1 MYYICED
8 DKPKY
13 WIEKFNIV
21 KLQGNRIIL
30 PIKEKYKSKEKKIK
44 TEQELYK
51 KTKKI
56 IDKANSKKVILS
68 KKVQNLKTY
77 VNNIQSLELDIVNGK
92 WLFFMVIPEVLEY
105 IIQKEKI
112 KKQDTDIHI
121 LINDVNDNTIKL
133 IKIVSKTYKN
143 VYIVTKH
150 IEKFKRIE
158 EQILEENGTII
169 MIMNNKKKSLA
180 KAKIIVNIDFPQEL
194 INQYIIY
201 EQAIIV
207 DCYGNITINKKRFN
221 GLIIQNY
228 DIDIKDKNK
237 YYLENEKY
245 FTKELYE
252 AEFYKK
258 QPYENVREKIQK
270 DGINISKL
278 FGVNKT
284 KKKVLILIVTV
295 HSYFFLYG
303 YEL

>member
-1 MYYICED
+1 MKKNKTIT
-8 DKPKY
+8 K
-13 WIEKFNIV
+13 IFI
-21 KLQGNRIIL
+21 IIL
-30 PIKEKYKSKEKKIK
+30 LAIIIFTLSIISMKQKENTIETSAENISNKKISWGIK
-44 TEQELYK
+44 RNNNHEQP
-51 KTKKI
+51 
-56 IDKANSKKVILS
+56 DV
-68 KKVQNLKTY
+68 
-77 VNNIQSLELDIVNGK
+77 GK
-92 WLFFMVIPEVLEY
+92 DY
-105 IIQKEKI
+105 Q
-112 KKQDTDIHI
+112 
-121 LINDVNDNTIKL
+121 
-133 IKIVSKTYKN
+133 
-143 VYIVTKH
+143 
-150 IEKFKRIE
+150 
-158 EQILEENGTII
+158 QILEENGTII

-228 DIDIKDKNK
+228 DINIKDKNK

-278 FGVNKT
+278 FGVNQT
-284 KKKVLILIVTV
+284 
-295 HSYFFLYG
+295 Y
-303 YEL
+303 

>member
-1 MYYICED
+1 
-8 DKPKY
+8 
-13 WIEKFNIV
+13 
-21 KLQGNRIIL
+21 
-30 PIKEKYKSKEKKIK
+30 
-44 TEQELYK
+44 
-51 KTKKI
+51 
-56 IDKANSKKVILS
+56 
-68 KKVQNLKTY
+68 
-77 VNNIQSLELDIVNGK
+77 
-92 WLFFMVIPEVLEY
+92 
-105 IIQKEKI
+105 
-112 KKQDTDIHI
+112 
-121 LINDVNDNTIKL
+121 
-133 IKIVSKTYKN
+133 
-143 VYIVTKH
+143 
-150 IEKFKRIE
+150 
-158 EQILEENGTII
+158 

-278 FGVNKT
+278 FGVNQT
-284 KKKVLILIVTV
+284 
-295 HSYFFLYG
+295 Y
-303 YEL
+303 

>member
-13 WIEKFNIV
+13 WLEKFNIV

-30 PIKEKYKSKEKKIK
+30 PIKEKYQSKEKQVKK
-44 TEQELYK
+44 ENKLYK

-56 IDKANSKKVILS
+56 INKANSKKVILS
-68 KKVQNLKTY
+68 KRVQNLKTY

-92 WLFFMVIPEVLEY
+92 WLFFMLIPEILEY
-105 IIQKEKI
+105 IIKKEKT
-112 KKQDTDIHI
+112 KKQDIDIHI
-121 LINDVNDNTIKL
+121 LVNDINDNTIKL
-133 IKIVSKTYKN
+133 IKIISKTYKN

-150 IEKFKRIE
+150 IEKLKKIE

-201 EQAIIV
+201 EKAIIV
-207 DCYGNITINKKRFN
+207 DYYGNIKINKKRFN
-221 GLIIQNY
+221 GIIVQNY
-228 DIDIKDKNK
+228 DIEIKDINK
-237 YYLENEKY
+237 YILESKKY
-245 FTKELYE
+245 YIKELYE

-258 QPYENVREKIQK
+258 QPYENVRDKIQK
-270 DGINISKL
+270 DGIKISKL
-278 FGVNKT
+278 LGTNQ
-284 KKKVLILIVTV
+284 I
-295 HSYFFLYG
+295 Y
-303 YEL
+303 

>member
-13 WIEKFNIV
+13 WLEKFNIV

-278 FGVNKT
+278 CGVNQT
-284 KKKVLILIVTV
+284 
-295 HSYFFLYG
+295 Y
-303 YEL
+303 

>member
-13 WIEKFNIV
+13 WLEKLNIV

-51 KTKKI
+51 KTKKV

-278 FGVNKT
+278 FGVNQT
-284 KKKVLILIVTV
+284 
-295 HSYFFLYG
+295 Y
-303 YEL
+303 

>member
-278 FGVNKT
+278 FGVNQT
-284 KKKVLILIVTV
+284 
-295 HSYFFLYG
+295 Y
-303 YEL
+303 

>member
-13 WIEKFNIV
+13 WLEKLNIV

-228 DIDIKDKNK
+228 DINIKDKNK

-278 FGVNKT
+278 FGVNQT
-284 KKKVLILIVTV
+284 
-295 HSYFFLYG
+295 Y
-303 YEL
+303 

>member
-13 WIEKFNIV
+13 WLEKLNIV

-237 YYLENEKY
+237 YFDIIMMVVEGNHE
-245 FTKELYE
+245 
-252 AEFYKK
+252 
-258 QPYENVREKIQK
+258 
-270 DGINISKL
+270 
-278 FGVNKT
+278 
-284 KKKVLILIVTV
+284 
-295 HSYFFLYG
+295 
-303 YEL
+303 

>member
-13 WIEKFNIV
+13 WLEKLNIV

-30 PIKEKYKSKEKKIK
+30 PIKEKYNLKEKKIK

-278 FGVNKT
+278 FGVNQT
-284 KKKVLILIVTV
+284 
-295 HSYFFLYG
+295 Y
-303 YEL
+303 

>member
-1 MYYICED
+1 MHTKLFHKLVHANIHFTRGGKKYYICED

-13 WIEKFNIV
+13 WLEKFNIV

-278 FGVNKT
+278 FGVNQT
-284 KKKVLILIVTV
+284 
-295 HSYFFLYG
+295 Y
-303 YEL
+303 

>member
-1 MYYICED
+1 
-8 DKPKY
+8 
-13 WIEKFNIV
+13 
-21 KLQGNRIIL
+21 
-30 PIKEKYKSKEKKIK
+30 
-44 TEQELYK
+44 
-51 KTKKI
+51 
-56 IDKANSKKVILS
+56 
-68 KKVQNLKTY
+68 
-77 VNNIQSLELDIVNGK
+77 
-92 WLFFMVIPEVLEY
+92 MVIPEVLEY

-228 DIDIKDKNK
+228 DINIKDKNK

-278 FGVNKT
+278 FGVNQT
-284 KKKVLILIVTV
+284 
-295 HSYFFLYG
+295 Y
-303 YEL
+303 

>member
-13 WIEKFNIV
+13 WLEKFNIV

-221 GLIIQNY
+221 GLILQNY

-278 FGVNKT
+278 FGVNQT
-284 KKKVLILIVTV
+284 
-295 HSYFFLYG
+295 Y
-303 YEL
+303 

>member
-13 WIEKFNIV
+13 WLEKLNIV

-77 VNNIQSLELDIVNGK
+77 VNSIQSLELDIVNGK

-105 IIQKEKI
+105 IIKKEKI

-270 DGINISKL
+270 DGININKL
-278 FGVNKT
+278 FGVNQT
-284 KKKVLILIVTV
+284 
-295 HSYFFLYG
+295 Y
-303 YEL
+303 

>member
-13 WIEKFNIV
+13 WLEKLNIV

-245 FTKELYE
+245 LKKELYE
-252 AEFYKK
+252 EELYKK

-278 FGVNKT
+278 FGVNQT
-284 KKKVLILIVTV
+284 
-295 HSYFFLYG
+295 Y
-303 YEL
+303 

>member
-13 WIEKFNIV
+13 WLEKFNIV

-228 DIDIKDKNK
+228 DINIKDKNK

-278 FGVNKT
+278 FGVNQT
-284 KKKVLILIVTV
+284 
-295 HSYFFLYG
+295 Y
-303 YEL
+303 

>member
-13 WIEKFNIV
+13 WLEKFNIV

-30 PIKEKYKSKEKKIK
+30 PIKEKYQSKEKQVKK
-44 TEQELYK
+44 ENKLYK

-68 KKVQNLKTY
+68 KRVQNLKTY

-92 WLFFMVIPEVLEY
+92 WLFFMLIPEILEY
-105 IIQKEKI
+105 IIKKEKT
-112 KKQDTDIHI
+112 KKQDIDIHI
-121 LINDVNDNTIKL
+121 LVNDINDNTIKL
-133 IKIVSKTYKN
+133 IKIISKTYKN

-150 IEKFKRIE
+150 IEKLKKIE

-201 EQAIIV
+201 EKAIIV
-207 DCYGNITINKKRFN
+207 DYYGNIKINKKRFN
-221 GLIIQNY
+221 GIIVQNY
-228 DIDIKDKNK
+228 DIEIKDINK
-237 YYLENEKY
+237 YILESKKY
-245 FTKELYE
+245 YIKELYE

-258 QPYENVREKIQK
+258 QPYENVRDKIQK
-270 DGINISKL
+270 DGIKISKL
-278 FGVNKT
+278 LGTNQ
-284 KKKVLILIVTV
+284 I
-295 HSYFFLYG
+295 Y
-303 YEL
+303 

>member
-13 WIEKFNIV
+13 WLEKFNIV

-278 FGVNKT
+278 FGVNQT
-284 KKKVLILIVTV
+284 
-295 HSYFFLYG
+295 Y
-303 YEL
+303 

>member
-13 WIEKFNIV
+13 WLEKLNIV

-92 WLFFMVIPEVLEY
+92 WLFFILFSEVLEY

-278 FGVNKT
+278 FGVNQT
-284 KKKVLILIVTV
+284 
-295 HSYFFLYG
+295 Y
-303 YEL
+303 

>member
-8 DKPKY
+8 EKHKY
-13 WIEKFNIV
+13 WLEKLNIV

-158 EQILEENGTII
+158 EQILEENGTSI

-278 FGVNKT
+278 FGVNQT
-284 KKKVLILIVTV
+284 
-295 HSYFFLYG
+295 Y
-303 YEL
+303 

>member
-13 WIEKFNIV
+13 WLEKLNIV

-77 VNNIQSLELDIVNGK
+77 VNSIQSLELDIVNGK

-278 FGVNKT
+278 FGVNQT
-284 KKKVLILIVTV
+284 
-295 HSYFFLYG
+295 Y
-303 YEL
+303 

>member
-13 WIEKFNIV
+13 WLEKLNIV

-278 FGVNKT
+278 FGVNQT
-284 KKKVLILIVTV
+284 
-295 HSYFFLYG
+295 Y
-303 YEL
+303 

>member
-13 WIEKFNIV
+13 WLEKFNIV

-270 DGINISKL
+270 DGINIRKL
-278 FGVNKT
+278 FQLREYT
-284 KKKVLILIVTV
+284 PF
-295 HSYFFLYG
+295 SFYC
-303 YEL
+303 

>member
-13 WIEKFNIV
+13 WLEKFNIV

-143 VYIVTKH
+143 VYIITKH

-278 FGVNKT
+278 FGVNQT
-284 KKKVLILIVTV
+284 
-295 HSYFFLYG
+295 Y
-303 YEL
+303 